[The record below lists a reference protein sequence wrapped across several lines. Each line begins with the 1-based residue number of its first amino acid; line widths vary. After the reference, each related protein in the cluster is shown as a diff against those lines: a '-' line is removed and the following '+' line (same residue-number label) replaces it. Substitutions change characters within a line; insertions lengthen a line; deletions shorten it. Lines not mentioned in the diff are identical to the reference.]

1 MSSSQKGKEEASHD
15 WKTHLIPSFQPEL
28 DDILK
33 RLGVSGP
40 SSGSTAPLPR
50 YGSHY
55 RCRSGSEDWVV

>member
-15 WKTHLIPSFQPEL
+15 RKPNLIPSFQSEL
-28 DDILK
+28 EDILK
-33 RLGVSGP
+33 RLGASGP

-50 YGSHY
+50 YGSHS